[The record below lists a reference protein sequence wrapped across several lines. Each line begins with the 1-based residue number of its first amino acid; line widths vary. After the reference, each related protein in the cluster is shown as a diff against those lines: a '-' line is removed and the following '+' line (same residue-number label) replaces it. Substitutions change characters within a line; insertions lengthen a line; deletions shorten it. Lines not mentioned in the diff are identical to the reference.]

1 MLRTYRSIYALA
13 SVLVVATVAC
23 SSSSSSS
30 AGGTGGAA
38 VAGTVKDF
46 SITVDPSRLV
56 AGEVNFTIT
65 NDGPSTHEF
74 VVVQTDT
81 APGDLPVEN
90 DEVNEDGIALIGE
103 VEDIAPSTTADL
115 TLTLEAGQYV
125 ILCNITAHYQ
135 QGMHTGLTV
144 T

>member
-46 SITVDPSRLV
+46 SITVDPSQV
-56 AGEVNFTIT
+56 AAGEVNFTIT

-135 QGMHTGLTV
+135 QGMYTGLTV